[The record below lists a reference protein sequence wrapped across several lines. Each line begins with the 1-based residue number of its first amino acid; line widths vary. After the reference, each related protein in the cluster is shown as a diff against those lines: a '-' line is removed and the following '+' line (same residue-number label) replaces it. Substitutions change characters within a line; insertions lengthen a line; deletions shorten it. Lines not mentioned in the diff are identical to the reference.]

1 MKIFRGKTSNGSL
14 KAQSQTSQKYLRDNL
29 LKKYPIRLDEW
40 EEDKIVRII
49 RPKFKTRIGKG
60 FSKIF
65 NITPTYTIKLD
76 NYGSFVWKLCDGKTS
91 VDEIGKILKM
101 KFGEDVEP
109 LYNKLSVYFNIM
121 EINDMLKLKDTK
133 YS

>member
-1 MKIFRGKTSNGSL
+1 M
-14 KAQSQTSQKYLRDNL
+14 
-29 LKKYPIRLDEW
+29 
-40 EEDKIVRII
+40 
-49 RPKFKTRIGKG
+49 
-60 FSKIF
+60 
-65 NITPTYTIKLD
+65 
-76 NYGSFVWKLCDGKTS
+76 WKLCDGKTS